1 MKNWFKSYWS
11 ACLSII
17 AVVISIAALFRTEP
31 LTLSDSFLEWAITIC
46 IALIS
51 IGVVMVL
58 GYQIY
63 NSTTLDKRMNDMFDK
78 KTEGVRESLSISN
91 ARAIT
96 AVLYQA
102 EGINLKLAMGTN
114 DYISVSKTLSQM
126 VECAMLLNENDRISD
141 IAKLIA
147 NSKLIIDNRGV
158 KIDSL
163 NESFLKLSQVVLTRL
178 PASDVHALQL
188 LHLVQE
194 LEASADNDDKGM
206 PQKEKRE

>member
-1 MKNWFKSYWS
+1 
-11 ACLSII
+11 
-17 AVVISIAALFRTEP
+17 
-31 LTLSDSFLEWAITIC
+31 
-46 IALIS
+46 
-51 IGVVMVL
+51 
-58 GYQIY
+58 
-63 NSTTLDKRMNDMFDK
+63 MFDK

-147 NSKLIIDNRGV
+147 NSKLIIDNR
-158 KIDSL
+158 S
-163 NESFLKLSQVVLTRL
+163 
-178 PASDVHALQL
+178 
-188 LHLVQE
+188 
-194 LEASADNDDKGM
+194 
-206 PQKEKRE
+206 